1 MHDDI
6 SDNAMETLSIEYK
19 VSKIYKGIYTHLV
32 LLLFFMSLS
41 LCECKG
47 YGFLKTKGQSWKGI
61 RHNLVQSLHF

>member
-6 SDNAMETLSIEYK
+6 SDTAVEMRFMNCE
-19 VSKIYKGIYTHLV
+19 VSKIYKGTQTHSFYYY
-32 LLLFFMSLS
+32 FFMSLS

-47 YGFLKTKGQSWKGI
+47 YGFVEAEGQGWKEI